1 MARRKNMPNRAV
13 HPRARSIFKARTKKP
28 NFVLSVAAT
37 TIRLSFIIALCVG
50 LALLG
55 AVIGIA
61 KAFVDTAPTLD
72 LAALDAQDKTS
83 FIYDSEGNL
92 ITDYKGTEDRIMVSI
107 DEIPEMLQNAFIAV
121 EDARFYEHNG
131 VDVKR
136 IVGAL
141 VANFT
146 SGSTQGGSTITQQ
159 LIKQTVLSSEQSYK
173 RKLQEAYL
181 AMELE
186 TRYTKKQILESYLNT
201 IFLGGSYY
209 GVRVAAY
216 GYFGKELDQLTLREC
231 AMLAGLTR
239 SPNYYNPRSNFYTRN
254 TEGSNTPDITNDR
267 TDYVLRQMREN
278 GLITAQQYNAA
289 LDRSTAS
296 VLEKSPASTDMYA
309 YPHYVEYAISDVV
322 DTFLDLNG
330 LEDTSANRYAMEN
343 KLRTGGYSV
352 YLCLDTEIQEIVEDT
367 LANWS
372 DYPRLR
378 DPSDKVYQSRN
389 ADGTYTEIEQ
399 PQAAAC
405 VFDYRTGELKAI
417 VGGRYKPTT
426 RKTLNR
432 ASGMTMP
439 VGSSIK
445 PLTVYAPAIDLGA
458 SPASIAYNMP
468 VPISGWKDSSG
479 KDSWPKNYGGGGYKG
494 PQSFRSALRNSYN
507 TAAAQ
512 ILMTYVGVSRSVE
525 YLHLM
530 GIPDKNINADP
541 FGLALGSSGIT
552 PVQMAVAFGTIANKG
567 VYQQPLSFSRI
578 VDSNGNV
585 VVDMHQQ
592 QDRHQVFK
600 PSTAYLVVDMLK
612 EAVQSGTGTKAK
624 ISSQV
629 VAGKTGTNSDSKGV
643 FFAGM
648 TGWYSASVWIGHD
661 NYKAL
666 SSKATGGNAA
676 APLWQS
682 FMEKIHKAKNLD
694 SREIIDGTPSDYNLV
709 RVTTCGVSG
718 QLATD
723 ACYND
728 VNGYKTITDYW
739 SADSVP
745 TAYCSMHKSV
755 SICTES
761 GLLATDYCPSYSVE
775 SRGIVL
781 IPRGHPLYDY
791 IDTYGDTIRKYLG
804 EFATLKSTNDIA
816 NHICQ
821 IHDAYTATQQPSE
834 LESIVSDASSLV
846 YTAYQLVGSSPDLTN
861 DTRRQINTA
870 ISAVQTLLSLSPID
884 YTSLEGAVSNL
895 RSQLQAAGLM

>member
-1 MARRKNMPNRAV
+1 MPNRAV

-37 TIRLSFIIALCVG
+37 TIRLSFVLALCVA

-55 AVIGIA
+55 AVVGIA

-83 FIYDSEGNL
+83 FIYDSQGNL

-201 IFLGGSYY
+201 IFLGGSFY

-216 GYFGKELDQLTLREC
+216 GYFGKSLDQLTLREC

-254 TEGSNTPDITNDR
+254 TEGSSTPDITNNR

-372 DYPRLR
+372 NYPRLR

-389 ADGTYTEIEQ
+389 SDGTYTEIEQ

-541 FGLALGSSGIT
+541 FGLALGSSGLT

-578 VDSNGNV
+578 VDNNGNV

-648 TGWYSASVWIGHD
+648 TGWYSGSVWIGHD

-755 SICTES
+755 SVCTES

-775 SRGIVL
+775 TRGIVL
-781 IPRGHPLYDY
+781 IPRGHPLYDS
-791 IDTYGDTIRKYLG
+791 IDAYGDTIRKYLG

-821 IHDAYTATQQPSE
+821 IHDAYTAAQQPSD
-834 LESIVSDASSLV
+834 LQNIVSDASNLV
-846 YTAYQLVGSSPDLTN
+846 YTAYQLVGSAPDLSN

>member
-136 IVGAL
+136 IAGAL

-254 TEGSNTPDITNDR
+254 TEGSNTPDITNNR

-661 NYKAL
+661 SYKAL

-775 SRGIVL
+775 NRGIVL

>member
-1 MARRKNMPNRAV
+1 MPNRAV

-37 TIRLSFIIALCVG
+37 TIRLSFVLALCVA
-50 LALLG
+50 LVLLG
-55 AVIGIA
+55 AVVGIA

-83 FIYDSEGNL
+83 FIYDSQGNL

-216 GYFGKELDQLTLREC
+216 GYFGKSLDQLTLREC

-254 TEGSNTPDITNDR
+254 TEGSSTPDITNNR

-372 DYPRLR
+372 SYPRLR

-389 ADGTYTEIEQ
+389 SDGTYTEIEQ

-541 FGLALGSSGIT
+541 FGLALGSSGLT

-578 VDSNGNV
+578 VDNNGNV

-648 TGWYSASVWIGHD
+648 TGWYSGSVWIGHD

-755 SICTES
+755 SVCTES

-775 SRGIVL
+775 TRGIVL

-791 IDTYGDTIRKYLG
+791 IDAYGDTIRKYLG

-821 IHDAYTATQQPSE
+821 IHDAYTAAQQPSD
-834 LESIVSDASSLV
+834 LQNIVSDASNLV
-846 YTAYQLVGSSPDLTN
+846 YTAYQLVGSAPDLSN

>member
-1 MARRKNMPNRAV
+1 MPNRAV

-37 TIRLSFIIALCVG
+37 TIRLSFVLALCVA

-55 AVIGIA
+55 AVVGIA

-83 FIYDSEGNL
+83 FIYDSQGNL

-216 GYFGKELDQLTLREC
+216 GYFGKSLDQLTLREC

-254 TEGSNTPDITNDR
+254 TEGSSTPDITNNR

-372 DYPRLR
+372 SYPRLR

-389 ADGTYTEIEQ
+389 SDGTYTEIEQ

-405 VFDYRTGELKAI
+405 VFDYRIGELKAI

-541 FGLALGSSGIT
+541 FGLALGSSGLT

-648 TGWYSASVWIGHD
+648 TGWYSGSVWIGHD

-755 SICTES
+755 SVCTES

-775 SRGIVL
+775 TRGIVL
-781 IPRGHPLYDY
+781 IPRGHPLYDS
-791 IDTYGDTIRKYLG
+791 IDAYGDTIRKYLG

-821 IHDAYTATQQPSE
+821 IHDAYTAAQQPSD
-834 LESIVSDASSLV
+834 LQNIVSDASNLV
-846 YTAYQLVGSSPDLTN
+846 YTAYQLVGSAPDLSN

>member
-1 MARRKNMPNRAV
+1 MPNRAV

-37 TIRLSFIIALCVG
+37 TIRLSFVLALCVA

-55 AVIGIA
+55 AVVGIA

-83 FIYDSEGNL
+83 FIYDSQGNL

-216 GYFGKELDQLTLREC
+216 GYFGKSLDQLTLREC

-254 TEGSNTPDITNDR
+254 TEGSSTPDITNNR

-289 LDRSTAS
+289 LDLSTAS

-372 DYPRLR
+372 NYPRLR

-389 ADGTYTEIEQ
+389 SDGTYTEIEQ

-541 FGLALGSSGIT
+541 FGLALGSSGLT

-648 TGWYSASVWIGHD
+648 TGWYSGSVWIGHD

-755 SICTES
+755 SVCTES

-775 SRGIVL
+775 TRGIVL
-781 IPRGHPLYDY
+781 IPRGHPLYDS
-791 IDTYGDTIRKYLG
+791 IDAYGDTIRKYLG

-821 IHDAYTATQQPSE
+821 IHDAYTAAQQPSD
-834 LESIVSDASSLV
+834 LQNIVSDASNLV
-846 YTAYQLVGSSPDLTN
+846 YTAYQLVGSAPDLSN

>member
-1 MARRKNMPNRAV
+1 MPNRAV

-254 TEGSNTPDITNDR
+254 TEGSNTPDITNNR

-834 LESIVSDASSLV
+834 LESIVSDASNLV

>member
-1 MARRKNMPNRAV
+1 MPNRAV

-254 TEGSNTPDITNDR
+254 TEGSNTPDITNNR

-494 PQSFRSALRNSYN
+494 PQSFRNALRNSYN

-643 FFAGM
+643 FFTGM

-821 IHDAYTATQQPSE
+821 IHDAYTATWQPSE

>member
-1 MARRKNMPNRAV
+1 MPNRAV

-37 TIRLSFIIALCVG
+37 TIRLSFVLALCVA

-55 AVIGIA
+55 AVVGIA

-83 FIYDSEGNL
+83 FIYDSQGNL

-216 GYFGKELDQLTLREC
+216 GYFGKSLDQLTLREC

-254 TEGSNTPDITNDR
+254 TEGSSTPDITNNR

-372 DYPRLR
+372 SYPRLR

-389 ADGTYTEIEQ
+389 SDGTYTEIEQ

-541 FGLALGSSGIT
+541 FGLALGSSGLT

-648 TGWYSASVWIGHD
+648 TGWYSGSVWIGHD
-661 NYKAL
+661 NYKA
-666 SSKATGGNAA
+666 SKATGGNAA

-755 SICTES
+755 SVCTES

-775 SRGIVL
+775 TRGIVL

-791 IDTYGDTIRKYLG
+791 IDAYGDTIRKYLG

-821 IHDAYTATQQPSE
+821 IHDAYTAAQQPSD
-834 LESIVSDASSLV
+834 LQNIVSDASNLV
-846 YTAYQLVGSSPDLTN
+846 YTAYQLVGSAPDLSN

>member
-1 MARRKNMPNRAV
+1 MPNRAV

-37 TIRLSFIIALCVG
+37 TIRLSFVLALCVA

-55 AVIGIA
+55 AVVGIA

-83 FIYDSEGNL
+83 FIYDSPGNL

-216 GYFGKELDQLTLREC
+216 GYFGKSLDQLTLREC

-254 TEGSNTPDITNDR
+254 TEGSSTPDITNNR

-372 DYPRLR
+372 NYPRLR

-389 ADGTYTEIEQ
+389 SDGTYTEIEQ

-541 FGLALGSSGIT
+541 FGLALGSSGLT

-567 VYQQPLSFSRI
+567 VYQQSLSFSRI
-578 VDSNGNV
+578 VDNNGNV

-648 TGWYSASVWIGHD
+648 TGWYSGSVWIGHD

-755 SICTES
+755 SVCTES

-775 SRGIVL
+775 TRGIVL
-781 IPRGHPLYDY
+781 IPRGHPLYDS
-791 IDTYGDTIRKYLG
+791 IDAYGDTIRKYLG

-821 IHDAYTATQQPSE
+821 IHDAYTAAQQPSD
-834 LESIVSDASSLV
+834 LQNIVSDASNLV
-846 YTAYQLVGSSPDLTN
+846 YTAYQLVGSAPDLSN

>member
-1 MARRKNMPNRAV
+1 MPNRAV

-254 TEGSNTPDITNDR
+254 TEGSNTPDITNNR

-494 PQSFRSALRNSYN
+494 PQSFRNALRNSYN

-552 PVQMAVAFGTIANKG
+552 TVQMAVAFGTIANKG

-834 LESIVSDASSLV
+834 LESIVSDASNLV

>member
-13 HPRARSIFKARTKKP
+13 HPLARSIFKARTKKP

-92 ITDYKGTEDRIMVSI
+92 ITDYKGPEDRIMVSI

-254 TEGSNTPDITNDR
+254 TEGSNTPDITNNR

-289 LDRSTAS
+289 LDRTTAS

>member
-1 MARRKNMPNRAV
+1 MPNRAV

-37 TIRLSFIIALCVG
+37 TIRLSFVLALCVA

-55 AVIGIA
+55 AVVGIA

-83 FIYDSEGNL
+83 FIYDSQGNL

-146 SGSTQGGSTITQQ
+146 SGSTQVGSTITQQ

-216 GYFGKELDQLTLREC
+216 GYFGKSLDQLTLREC

-254 TEGSNTPDITNDR
+254 TEGSSTPDITNNR

-372 DYPRLR
+372 NYPRLR

-389 ADGTYTEIEQ
+389 SDGTYTEIEQ

-494 PQSFRSALRNSYN
+494 PQSFRGALRNSYN

-541 FGLALGSSGIT
+541 FGLALGSSGLT

-648 TGWYSASVWIGHD
+648 TGWYSGSVWIGHD

-755 SICTES
+755 SVCTES

-775 SRGIVL
+775 TRGIVL
-781 IPRGHPLYDY
+781 IPRGHPLYDS
-791 IDTYGDTIRKYLG
+791 IDAYGDTIRKYLG

-821 IHDAYTATQQPSE
+821 IHDAYTAAQQPSD
-834 LESIVSDASSLV
+834 LQNIVSDASNLV
-846 YTAYQLVGSSPDLTN
+846 YTAYQLVGSAPDLSN

>member
-13 HPRARSIFKARTKKP
+13 HPRVRSIFKARTKKP

-254 TEGSNTPDITNDR
+254 TEGSNTPDITNNR

>member
-1 MARRKNMPNRAV
+1 MPNRAV

-37 TIRLSFIIALCVG
+37 TIRLSFVLALCVA

-55 AVIGIA
+55 AVVGIA

-83 FIYDSEGNL
+83 FIYDSQGNL

-216 GYFGKELDQLTLREC
+216 GYFGKSLDQLTLREC

-254 TEGSNTPDITNDR
+254 TEGSSTPDITNNR

-372 DYPRLR
+372 NYPRLR

-389 ADGTYTEIEQ
+389 SDGTYTEIEQ

-541 FGLALGSSGIT
+541 FGLALGSSGLT

-578 VDSNGNV
+578 VDNNGNV

-648 TGWYSASVWIGHD
+648 TGWYSGSVWIGHD

-755 SICTES
+755 SVCTES

-775 SRGIVL
+775 TRGIVL
-781 IPRGHPLYDY
+781 IPRGHPLYDS
-791 IDTYGDTIRKYLG
+791 IDAYGDTIRKYLG

-821 IHDAYTATQQPSE
+821 IHDAYTAAQQPSD
-834 LESIVSDASSLV
+834 LQNIVSDASNLV
-846 YTAYQLVGSSPDLTN
+846 YTAYQLVGSAPDLSN

>member
-1 MARRKNMPNRAV
+1 MPNRAV

-37 TIRLSFIIALCVG
+37 TIRLSFVLALCVA

-55 AVIGIA
+55 AVVGIA

-83 FIYDSEGNL
+83 FIYDSQGNL

-216 GYFGKELDQLTLREC
+216 GYFGKSLDQLTLREC

-254 TEGSNTPDITNDR
+254 TEGSSTPDITNNR

-372 DYPRLR
+372 SYPRLR

-389 ADGTYTEIEQ
+389 SDGTYTEIEQ

-541 FGLALGSSGIT
+541 FGLALGSSGLT

-648 TGWYSASVWIGHD
+648 TGWYSGSVWIGHD
-661 NYKAL
+661 NYKSL

-755 SICTES
+755 SVCTES

-775 SRGIVL
+775 TRGIVL
-781 IPRGHPLYDY
+781 IPRGHPLYDS
-791 IDTYGDTIRKYLG
+791 IDAYGDTIRKYLG

-821 IHDAYTATQQPSE
+821 IHDAYTAAQQPSD
-834 LESIVSDASSLV
+834 LQNIVSDASNLV
-846 YTAYQLVGSSPDLTN
+846 YTAYQLVGSAPDLSN

>member
-1 MARRKNMPNRAV
+1 MPNRAV

-37 TIRLSFIIALCVG
+37 TIRLSFVLALCVA

-55 AVIGIA
+55 AVVGIA

-83 FIYDSEGNL
+83 FIYDSQGNL

-216 GYFGKELDQLTLREC
+216 GYFGKSLDQLTLREC

-254 TEGSNTPDITNDR
+254 TEGSSTPDITNNR

-372 DYPRLR
+372 SYPRLR

-389 ADGTYTEIEQ
+389 SDGTYTEIEQ

-541 FGLALGSSGIT
+541 FGLALGSSGLT

-648 TGWYSASVWIGHD
+648 TGWYSGSVWIGHD

-755 SICTES
+755 SVCTES
-761 GLLATDYCPSYSVE
+761 GLLATDYCPPYSVE
-775 SRGIVL
+775 TRGIVL

-791 IDTYGDTIRKYLG
+791 IDAYGDTIRKYLG

-821 IHDAYTATQQPSE
+821 IHDAYTAAQQPSD
-834 LESIVSDASSLV
+834 LQNIVSDASNLV
-846 YTAYQLVGSSPDLTN
+846 YTAYQLVGSAPDLSN

>member
-1 MARRKNMPNRAV
+1 MPNRAV

-37 TIRLSFIIALCVG
+37 TIRLSFVLALCVA

-55 AVIGIA
+55 AVVGIA

-83 FIYDSEGNL
+83 FIYDSQGNL

-216 GYFGKELDQLTLREC
+216 GYFGKSLDQLTLREC

-254 TEGSNTPDITNDR
+254 TEGSSTPDITNNR

-372 DYPRLR
+372 NYPRLR

-389 ADGTYTEIEQ
+389 SDGTYTEIEQ

-541 FGLALGSSGIT
+541 FGLALGSSGLT

-648 TGWYSASVWIGHD
+648 TGWYSGSVWIGHD

-666 SSKATGGNAA
+666 SSGNAA

-775 SRGIVL
+775 TRGIVL

-791 IDTYGDTIRKYLG
+791 IDAYGDTIRKYLG

-821 IHDAYTATQQPSE
+821 IHDAYTAAQQPSD
-834 LESIVSDASSLV
+834 LQNIVSDASNLV
-846 YTAYQLVGSSPDLTN
+846 YTAYQLVGSAPDLSN

>member
-1 MARRKNMPNRAV
+1 MPNRAV
-13 HPRARSIFKARTKKP
+13 HPRARSIFKVRTKKP

-136 IVGAL
+136 IAGAL

-254 TEGSNTPDITNDR
+254 TEGSNTPDITNNR

-289 LDRSTAS
+289 LDRTTAS

-643 FFAGM
+643 FFSGM

>member
-1 MARRKNMPNRAV
+1 MPNRAV
-13 HPRARSIFKARTKKP
+13 HPRARSIFKARTQKP

-37 TIRLSFIIALCVG
+37 TIRLSFVLALCAA

-55 AVIGIA
+55 AVVGIA

-83 FIYDSEGNL
+83 FIYDSQGNL

-216 GYFGKELDQLTLREC
+216 GYFGKALDQLTLREC

-254 TEGSNTPDITNDR
+254 TEGSSTPDITNNR

-372 DYPRLR
+372 NYPRLR

-389 ADGTYTEIEQ
+389 SDGTYTEIEQ

-494 PQSFRSALRNSYN
+494 PQSFRNALRNSYN

-541 FGLALGSSGIT
+541 FGLALGSSGLT

-578 VDSNGNV
+578 VDNNGNV

-648 TGWYSASVWIGHD
+648 TGWYSGSVWIGHD

-755 SICTES
+755 SVCTES

-775 SRGIVL
+775 TRGIVL
-781 IPRGHPLYDY
+781 IPRGHPLYDS
-791 IDTYGDTIRKYLG
+791 IDAYGDTIRKYLG

-821 IHDAYTATQQPSE
+821 IHDAYTAAQQPSD
-834 LESIVSDASSLV
+834 LQNIVSDASNLV
-846 YTAYQLVGSSPDLTN
+846 YTAYQLVGSAPDLSN

>member
-254 TEGSNTPDITNDR
+254 TEGSNTPDITNNR

-682 FMEKIHKAKNLD
+682 FMEKIHKVKNLD

>member
-254 TEGSNTPDITNDR
+254 TEGSNTPDITNNR

-494 PQSFRSALRNSYN
+494 PQSFRNALRNSYN

-643 FFAGM
+643 FFSGM

>member
-13 HPRARSIFKARTKKP
+13 HPRACSIFKVRTKKP

-254 TEGSNTPDITNDR
+254 TEGSNTPDITNNR

-289 LDRSTAS
+289 LDRTTAS

-643 FFAGM
+643 FFSGM